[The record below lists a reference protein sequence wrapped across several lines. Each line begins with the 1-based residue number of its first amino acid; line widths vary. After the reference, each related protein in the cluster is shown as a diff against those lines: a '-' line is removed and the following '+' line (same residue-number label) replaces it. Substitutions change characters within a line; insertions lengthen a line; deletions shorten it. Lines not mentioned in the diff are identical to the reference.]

1 MDCRET
7 SQFVL
12 QQTKL
17 KFTSS
22 TMETFFYRDSK
33 TSFEFA
39 AFYVGVAL
47 FALRV
52 THFSFFKEMSRE
64 FHLIS

>member
-1 MDCRET
+1 
-7 SQFVL
+7 
-12 QQTKL
+12 
-17 KFTSS
+17 
-22 TMETFFYRDSK
+22 METFFRDSK

-52 THFSFFKEMSRE
+52 THFLFKEMSRVGRVSS
-64 FHLIS
+64 HLIIISSHFFFAL

>member
-52 THFSFFKEMSRE
+52 THFLFKEMSRE